1 MAAKRNKPKPLKG
14 NPRRQAVDALRGYEY
29 QIWHTV
35 HDWLDLKGEALLF
48 VEGAEDFDV
57 VSSTS
62 ATVNQIKDTKAKIT
76 LRTPAV
82 FEAISHFWQ
91 LQKDHPSTRVF
102 FRFVTRSE
110 IGVEQGN
117 PFGVGVAGLEL
128 WKRSTNQPAAIAAL
142 SGFLVLESKLP
153 PDLIQFLKAGKSED
167 TYAKLIAP
175 IVWETR
181 SPQVEIVE
189 EAVRRK
195 LILHGESRVPPLP
208 PSEASKVV
216 SRLLKEV
223 FSIATKQN
231 NRCLDYARFLE
242 LFEEE
247 TTERVP
253 HQELA
258 KLRSLATNSTLQLA
272 SLGLPES
279 TTAFQAAV
287 PVGTNIPPTP
297 VDIAPR
303 SNVVTELVA
312 TLQEFGVLV
321 LVGSTGTGK
330 TTLAKL
336 TAVNCGGTWRW
347 ISFTAVAPQQY
358 AVAFRSLAVLLD
370 QTPGA
375 NCILL
380 DDVNL
385 LPEHSRQ
392 LEDYLA
398 GVLYTILQ
406 RKGRLIITGQ
416 KALPQRLSQHLGL
429 NEKST
434 QVAPALTHHEITDF
448 AIQLGCQSKE
458 NAQAWA
464 AITFIHTS
472 GHVQLVHAQMKHL
485 VRQGWPMPSTDDALQ
500 QPTDVGQAL
509 SEARMLLQALPDGHR
524 QLLYR
529 LSIVAG
535 LFRRDHAV
543 AIGELKPVV
552 PFVGDACDQLMG
564 PWIERVDHEYMR
576 VSPLLKN
583 CGAQVWSAETTKEWH
598 ESIGITILRCSP
610 RTAWEASTVLM
621 HGISSRSG
629 GLILATV
636 NSILGGAEKVIKAV
650 APALFWLKYFNKPGT
665 PIFPESKS
673 VNFMLRLL
681 QFRVAAELEPE
692 TTAADVLA
700 AWESDPLPDSPPE
713 FVKMARIL
721 YLGSLLQ
728 QIKVPIAPRKLVRAI
743 VETANLMEGFPPLKE
758 AFDKAG
764 VAKDEAGQ
772 PEPFDSIG
780 VALLITIARP
790 ASVRFLEELLDA
802 LEQDAPDAIRERMF
816 AGLRKNEVLVRMFLD
831 AVWLEESKSSSPNW
845 SNCIRVFEKCIA
857 MAQRWNVSEL
867 VYSAARGIA
876 IIRDEYQNDERGA
889 LDVLDRY
896 APREGLPSITIENER
911 ATVLLHLNDY
921 NGALACWERILP
933 VWQNPPVTED
943 TAVLFALNKAGKAAA
958 RAGNWK
964 KAAALFADGASRS
977 ALLSQ
982 HVQAAGFHTDAA
994 WALWKA
1000 GEYLPAFH
1008 LLCETLSSVEALSGQ
1023 QMTHYAA
1030 KVQKSFGH
1038 ILVCIKR
1045 ELEHED
1051 YGEPGEP
1058 PPGLASDPEASDKW
1072 QAPPMLWCLVFLA
1085 EIECYLKLEPIMLP
1099 QARSRVTASR
1109 SPLMHSLIA
1118 ELEVRYAFGRMQF
1131 DRLPQICRELEAGV
1145 LTSSNQRE
1153 KGRTGFEE
1161 AEAKSLSVG
1170 PTEQV
1175 QSILPTLLTHA
1186 LIASCAGDGVPQE
1199 LIERWRENARGL
1211 SGCAWVNG
1219 WLDFAKKAFVLPTP
1233 DALAMLGDDK
1243 LPNDLRLLAATRL
1256 SNDLDAGVDR
1266 MFNAQVWI
1274 VGWLGQSKMFWK
1286 YDVASHFASCLAR
1299 VWKKQCGFKA
1309 TLRNPRLTVPEIE
1322 RECDSKDEGIA
1333 KAAKILLAAANA
1345 VTIQLN
1351 DEMRKQLQALA
1362 TSESVSPYRFA

>member
-1 MAAKRNKPKPLKG
+1 M
-14 NPRRQAVDALRGYEY
+14 
-29 QIWHTV
+29 
-35 HDWLDLKGEALLF
+35 
-48 VEGAEDFDV
+48 
-57 VSSTS
+57 
-62 ATVNQIKDTKAKIT
+62 
-76 LRTPAV
+76 
-82 FEAISHFWQ
+82 
-91 LQKDHPSTRVF
+91 
-102 FRFVTRSE
+102 
-110 IGVEQGN
+110 
-117 PFGVGVAGLEL
+117 AGLDL
-128 WKRSTNQPAAIAAL
+128 WKRSTTQTAAVTTL
-142 SGFLVLESKLP
+142 SGFLVSESKLP
-153 PDLIQFLKAGKSED
+153 PDLIEFLKRGKPEEV
-167 TYAKLIAP
+167 YAKLIAP
-175 IVWETR
+175 IVWETK

-195 LILHGESRVPPLP
+195 LILHGESRVPPTP

-223 FSIATKQN
+223 FSIATKQD

-258 KLRSLATNSTLQLA
+258 KLRSLATTSTFPLT

-279 TTAFQAAV
+279 TTAFQASV
-287 PVGTNIPPTP
+287 PVGTNVPPTP

-303 SNVVTELVA
+303 SKVVTELVA
-312 TLQEFGVLV
+312 TLQELGVLV
-321 LVGSTGTGK
+321 LVASTGTDK
-330 TTLAKL
+330 TTLTKL
-336 TAVNCGGTWRW
+336 TAAKCGGAWRW
-347 ISFTAVAPQQY
+347 ISFSAVAPQQY
-358 AVAFRSLAVLLD
+358 AVAFRSVAVLLD
-370 QTPGA
+370 QTPEA

-406 RKGRLIITGQ
+406 RKGRLMITGQ

-434 QVAPALTHHEITDF
+434 QVAPALTHQEITDF
-448 AIQLGCQSKE
+448 ALQLGCPSRE
-458 NAQAWA
+458 NAQAWS
-464 AITFIHTS
+464 AITLIHTS
-472 GHVQLVHAQMKHL
+472 GHVQLVHAQMKSL
-485 VRQGWPMPSTDDALQ
+485 VRQGWPKPSTYDALK
-500 QPTDVGQAL
+500 QPTDVGTAL
-509 SEARMLLQALPDGHR
+509 SEARLLLQALPDTHR

-552 PFVGDACDQLMG
+552 PSIGDVCDQLIG

-583 CGAQVWSAETTKEWH
+583 CGAQVWSAETIKAWH

-629 GLILATV
+629 ELILATV
-636 NSILGGAEKVIKAV
+636 NSVLSGAEKVIKAV
-650 APALFWLKYFNKPGT
+650 APALFWLKYFNNLGT
-665 PIFPESKS
+665 PIYPESKS

-700 AWESDPLPDSPPE
+700 AWEADPLPDSPPE
-713 FVKMARIL
+713 FAKKARIL
-721 YLGSLLQ
+721 YLGSLLH
-728 QIKVPIAPRKLVRAI
+728 QIKVRITPRKLVRAI
-743 VETANLMEGFPPLKE
+743 VETADLMEGFPPLKE
-758 AFDKAG
+758 TFDKAG
-764 VAKDEAGQ
+764 VAKDEAGKA
-772 PEPFDSIG
+772 EPFDSIS

-790 ASVRFLEELLDA
+790 ASVRFLEELFDA
-802 LEQDAPDAIRERMF
+802 LEQDAPDAIRERMLT
-816 AGLRKNEVLVRMFLD
+816 GLRTNEVLVRMFLD

-845 SNCIRVFEKCIA
+845 SNCIRVLEKCIA
-857 MAQRWNVSEL
+857 MARRWNVSEL

-896 APREGLPSITIENER
+896 APREEPPSITIENER
-911 ATVLLHLNDY
+911 ATVLLHLKEYDA
-921 NGALACWERILP
+921 ALACWERILP
-933 VWQNPPVTED
+933 VWQNPPVTKD

-958 RAGNWK
+958 HAGNWK
-964 KAAALFADGASRS
+964 RAAALFADGASRS

-1000 GEYLPAFH
+1000 GERLPAFH
-1008 LLCETLSSVEALSGQ
+1008 LLCETLSIVEALSGQ
-1023 QMTHYAA
+1023 QVTHYAA

-1038 ILVCIKR
+1038 ILVRIKR

-1051 YGEPGEP
+1051 HGESGEL
-1058 PPGLASDPEASDKW
+1058 PPGLASDPEASDQW
-1072 QAPPMLWCLVFLA
+1072 QAPPMLCCLVFLA
-1085 EIECYLKLEPIMLP
+1085 EIECYLKLEPIMLL
-1099 QARSRVTASR
+1099 QARSRLTASP
-1109 SPLMHSLIA
+1109 SSWVHSLFAI
-1118 ELEVRYAFGRMQF
+1118 LEVRYAFGRVDF
-1131 DRLPQICRELEAGV
+1131 NRLPQICRELETSV
-1145 LTSSNQRE
+1145 LTSKHQRE
-1153 KGRTGFEE
+1153 KGPTTGFEE
-1161 AEAKSLSVG
+1161 VDAGPLNVG
-1170 PTEQV
+1170 ATEQA
-1175 QSILPTLLTHA
+1175 QSILPTLLTAA
-1186 LIASCAGDGVPQE
+1186 LIASCAGDGDPEE
-1199 LIERWRENARGL
+1199 LIERWRESARELPG
-1211 SGCAWVNG
+1211 SAWVNS
-1219 WLDFAKKAFVLPTP
+1219 WLDFARNAFVLPTS
-1233 DALAMLGDDK
+1233 DALAVLGDDN
-1243 LPNDLRLLAATRL
+1243 LPSDLRLLAATRL
-1256 SNDLDAGVDR
+1256 SNDSDAGVDG
-1266 MFNAQVWI
+1266 MFNAQVCI
-1274 VGWLGQSKMFWK
+1274 VCWLGHSTMFWT
-1286 YDVASHFASCLAR
+1286 YDVANHFASCLAR
-1299 VWKKQCGFKA
+1299 VWKKHCGFKPA
-1309 TLRNPRLTVPEIE
+1309 LRNPRLTVPEIE

-1333 KAAKILLAAANA
+1333 KAAKILLAATNA

-1351 DEMRKQLQALA
+1351 DEVRKQLQALA
-1362 TSESVSPYRFA
+1362 ETETISPYRFAIRA